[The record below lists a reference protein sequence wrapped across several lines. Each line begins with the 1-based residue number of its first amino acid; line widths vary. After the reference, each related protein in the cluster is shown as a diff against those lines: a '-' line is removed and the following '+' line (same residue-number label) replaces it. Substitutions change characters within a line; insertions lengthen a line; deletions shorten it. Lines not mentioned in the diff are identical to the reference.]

1 MLKWFVPTLNHLH
14 INVVDVLVGILL
26 NALLPLAVSVLY
38 IMHVNKTHYHF
49 NDS

>member
-38 IMHVNKTHYHF
+38 NAVNKTHYHF